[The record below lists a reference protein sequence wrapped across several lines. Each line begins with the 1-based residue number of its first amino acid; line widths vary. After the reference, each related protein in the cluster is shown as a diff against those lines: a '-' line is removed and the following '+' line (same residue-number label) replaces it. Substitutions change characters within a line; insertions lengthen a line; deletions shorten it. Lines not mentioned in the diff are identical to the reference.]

1 MRRLINLFPT
11 KNNTPSRGSGM
22 KKSLL
27 VSTIIMAIL
36 LGYNMAL
43 GEESIKIGLI
53 DLQRC
58 LQESKEGQKVLR
70 LLKKKKEDLQ
80 RQLDTK
86 QKELLELRKELDKQA
101 MMLTMDAQEDKR
113 RTIERKTRELE
124 YFYKDLNEEMIRV
137 QEKGKKR
144 ILKEL
149 AKIIEKIGSEGNY
162 TLIMEK
168 KAGGVLYWTDSV
180 DITKSVIRAYD
191 QIKEQGKK

>member
-1 MRRLINLFPT
+1 
-11 KNNTPSRGSGM
+11 M

-43 GEESIKIGLI
+43 GEKSIKVGLI

>member
-1 MRRLINLFPT
+1 
-11 KNNTPSRGSGM
+11 M

-43 GEESIKIGLI
+43 GEKSIKVGLI
-53 DLQRC
+53 DLQTC
-58 LQESKEGQKVLR
+58 LQESKEGQKVLT
-70 LLKKKKEDLQ
+70 LLKTRKEGLQ

-113 RTIERKTRELE
+113 KTIERKTRELE
-124 YFYKDLNEEMIRV
+124 YFYRDLNEEMRRV
-137 QEKGKKR
+137 QEKEKKR